1 MLLTKRVQ
9 DSWTL
14 VERFFLCEVSSAE
27 EIVRAY
33 DADVYLDIYRSMV
46 SIGSFWLFLF
56 VWLFLSNLVMQDY
69 LLSIA
74 FTRVSNQTMG
84 TEGKNAI
91 FLENRS
97 FSCVLVIH
105 SASRCH

>member
-1 MLLTKRVQ
+1 M
-9 DSWTL
+9 

-46 SIGSFWLFLF
+46 SIGSFWFFCLF
-56 VWLFLSNLVMQDY
+56 VCLFLSNLVMQDY

-97 FSCVLVIH
+97 FSCVLVIR

>member
-1 MLLTKRVQ
+1 M
-9 DSWTL
+9 

-46 SIGSFWLFLF
+46 SIGSFWFFFLF
-56 VWLFLSNLVMQDY
+56 VCLFLSNLVMQDY

-97 FSCVLVIH
+97 FSCVLVIR

>member
-1 MLLTKRVQ
+1 M
-9 DSWTL
+9 

-33 DADVYLDIYRSMV
+33 DATSILIYTGRWSLSV
-46 SIGSFWLFLF
+46 HFGFFC
-56 VWLFLSNLVMQDY
+56 LFLSNLVMQDY

-97 FSCVLVIH
+97 FSCVLVIR

>member
-1 MLLTKRVQ
+1 M
-9 DSWTL
+9 

-33 DADVYLDIYRSMV
+33 DADVYLDICRSMV
-46 SIGSFWLFLF
+46 SIGSFWFFCLF
-56 VWLFLSNLVMQDY
+56 VCLFVCLFLSNLVMQDY

-97 FSCVLVIH
+97 FSCVLVIR